1 MRKSYAN
8 LDLKK
13 YPINSELFSH
23 VKSTKSNF
31 FQINTILEDED
42 IVQKYVKNFHQN
54 IADEQSLDKMDIY
67 SRDSVKLNFINIRDI
82 PNYFKKNPVQ
92 IFKDKIEYNKWDDP
106 SREKINW
113 PQQFNDRR
121 KKVFSLNKI
130 KINEE
135 NHLAKDQLWQKRTS
149 QIGFNTKMKVKENT
163 LLGSIFTEYNNGNNN
178 AGKSGS
184 VQRDSLLQRNNS
196 IVENISLNK

>member
-178 AGKSGS
+178 AGKRGS